1 MHLSTV
7 LTTMPNVYQGSKYSK
22 SLKERPLGMFGDI
35 GYRVL
40 YVKEQ
45 RHKSESHFGP
55 LPESKANPPRDT
67 FTHTFFLKKPAHSQ
81 ALYPYPPHLLHSFP
95 VNQQRGRF
103 TDVRKPAQLCL

>member
-1 MHLSTV
+1 
-7 LTTMPNVYQGSKYSK
+7 MPNVYQGSKYSK

-45 RHKSESHFGP
+45 RHKPESHFGP

-67 FTHTFFLKKPAHSQ
+67 FTHTFFLKKNQLIPK
-81 ALYPYPPHLLHSFP
+81 PYILTHRIFCILF
-95 VNQQRGRF
+95 
-103 TDVRKPAQLCL
+103 QLISREEDSLM